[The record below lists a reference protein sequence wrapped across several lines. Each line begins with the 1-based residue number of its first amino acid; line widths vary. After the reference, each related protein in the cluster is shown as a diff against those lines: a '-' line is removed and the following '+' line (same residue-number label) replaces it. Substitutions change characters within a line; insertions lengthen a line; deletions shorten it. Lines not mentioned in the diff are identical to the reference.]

1 MTVYIPSF
9 FNEYTERINL
19 FDKCIKSYLSLGF
32 NIVVYW
38 MNDDSYKIIDD
49 RITYI
54 NSNEILNASI
64 ARNVLLNIFY
74 DSDEDLA
81 IFSDDDT
88 ILKDYINYDFDFDVL
103 SLTNDYSSELRKTYN
118 ISSSFLLIKN
128 INKKYGKKYFFDESL
143 TSNQDLDFG
152 INLITNGLQVYRLKE
167 IKIII
172 NRGKSSMFK
181 NDMEKIKM
189 KSKSL
194 KEIINKWGV
203 NKYEWI

>member
-9 FNEYTERINL
+9 FNGYTERIDL
-19 FDKCIKSYLSLGF
+19 FNKCIESYLSLGF
-32 NIVVYW
+32 NIVIYW
-38 MNDDSYKIIDD
+38 MNDDTYKINDD
-49 RITYI
+49 RIIYI
-54 NSNEILNASI
+54 NSNKVLNASM
-64 ARNVLLNIFY
+64 ARNILLNIFY

-88 ILKDYINYDFDFDVL
+88 ILNDYLKYDFDFDVL

-118 ISSSFLLIKN
+118 ISSSFILLKN

-152 INLITNGLQVYRLKE
+152 INLVTNDLKVYRLKE
-167 IKIII
+167 KKVII

-194 KEIINKWGV
+194 NEIINKWGL
-203 NKYEWI
+203 NNYKWI